1 MTTSSTL
8 SAIHTRPAEL
18 LQRLIQFD
26 TTNPPGNELACI
38 DYIDGLLRDAGIAT
52 QRYAKTPGRPNLLA
66 RLPGRGEAPPLLLY
80 GHVDVVTTINQ
91 QWQHPPF
98 GGEIHDGF
106 VWGRGAL
113 DMKGGVAMMT
123 AAFLRAGIEHLSLP
137 GDVILAIVP
146 DEEAGGEYGARFL
159 VEQHADL
166 FAGVRYAIG
175 EFGGFSMNVSGQKLY
190 PIMVA
195 EKQMCSMRATVRGRG
210 GHGSMPVRGGA
221 MARLSRL
228 LRRLDQNWLPIH
240 VTPPVRAMVE
250 AMAARVGGA
259 KGAVLRQL
267 LNPAT
272 AEAVLGLLGPQRS
285 VFEPLLRNTVSP
297 TGLHAS
303 DKINVIPS
311 QISVDLDGRLLPG
324 QTPDDMLRELQAA
337 VGPEVALE
345 VLRYEPGPASVNMGL
360 FDALAGVLRE
370 ADPAGTPVPLVLSGV
385 TDGRFFA
392 TLGIQTYGFL
402 PMPLPDDFGFST
414 SIHAADER
422 VPAAAIEFG
431 ANAIF
436 AALGRFTA

>member
-1 MTTSSTL
+1 
-8 SAIHTRPAEL
+8 
-18 LQRLIQFD
+18 
-26 TTNPPGNELACI
+26 
-38 DYIDGLLRDAGIAT
+38 
-52 QRYAKTPGRPNLLA
+52 
-66 RLPGRGEAPPLLLY
+66 
-80 GHVDVVTTINQ
+80 
-91 QWQHPPF
+91 
-98 GGEIHDGF
+98 
-106 VWGRGAL
+106 
-113 DMKGGVAMMT
+113 MKGGVAMMT
-123 AAFLRAGIEHLSLP
+123 AAFLRAKVENLSLP

-159 VEQHADL
+159 VEQHPDL

-195 EKQMCSMRATVRGRG
+195 EKQMCSMRAIVRGRG

-240 VTPPVRAMVE
+240 VTPPVRAMIE
-250 AMAARVGGA
+250 AMAAKVGGA

-267 LNPAT
+267 LSPAT

-285 VFEPLLRNTVSP
+285 IFEPLLRNTVSP

-311 QISVDLDGRLLPG
+311 QVSVDLDGRLLPG
-324 QTPDDMLRELQAA
+324 QTPDDMLRELQAV
-337 VGPEVALE
+337 VGPEVELE
-345 VLRYEPGPASVNMGL
+345 VLRHEPGPPIVNMGL

-392 TLGIQTYGFL
+392 ALGIQTYGFL
-402 PMPLPDDFGFST
+402 PMPLPDDFAFTG

-436 AALGRFTA
+436 AALGRFTP

>member
-1 MTTSSTL
+1 
-8 SAIHTRPAEL
+8 
-18 LQRLIQFD
+18 
-26 TTNPPGNELACI
+26 
-38 DYIDGLLRDAGIAT
+38 
-52 QRYAKTPGRPNLLA
+52 
-66 RLPGRGEAPPLLLY
+66 
-80 GHVDVVTTINQ
+80 
-91 QWQHPPF
+91 
-98 GGEIHDGF
+98 
-106 VWGRGAL
+106 
-113 DMKGGVAMMT
+113 MKGGVAMMT
-123 AAFLRAGIEHLSLP
+123 AAFLRAKIENLSLP

-159 VEQHADL
+159 VEQHPDL
-166 FAGVRYAIG
+166 FAGVKYAIG

-250 AMAARVGGA
+250 AMAAKVGGA

-360 FDALAGVLRE
+360 FEALAGVLRE
-370 ADPAGTPVPLVLSGV
+370 ADRPARPS
-385 TDGRFFA
+385 RSCSRA
-392 TLGIQTYGFL
+392 
-402 PMPLPDDFGFST
+402 
-414 SIHAADER
+414 
-422 VPAAAIEFG
+422 
-431 ANAIF
+431 
-436 AALGRFTA
+436 